1 MAIDLIKDKIH
12 VDTRR
17 DALRLHLLIK
27 SFQKDLNLSE
37 SDINSL
43 IELREMGYGPSF
55 FKSCVTKGFFKSEQT
70 VRNAIA
76 RMTGM
81 GILTYAKRGERSI
94 NPEFFPEVGSDK
106 VIFQYLVG
114 NL

>member
-1 MAIDLIKDKIH
+1 MAIDLIKDKIQ
-12 VDTRR
+12 VGTRR
-17 DALRLHLLIK
+17 EALRLHLLIK
-27 SFQKDLNLSE
+27 SFQKGLNLSE

-43 IELREMGYGPSF
+43 IELRDLGYNSTF

-70 VRNAIA
+70 VRNAVA

-81 GILTYAKRGERSI
+81 GILTYTKRGERSI
-94 NPEFFPEVGSDK
+94 DQTFFPEVGTDK

>member
-1 MAIDLIKDKIH
+1 MATDLIKDKIQ
-12 VDTRR
+12 VGSRR
-17 DALRLHLLIK
+17 EVLRLHLLIK
-27 SFQKDLNLSE
+27 SFQKGLNLSE

-43 IELREMGYGPSF
+43 IELRELGYNPSF
-55 FKSCVTKGFFKSEQT
+55 FKSCVAKGFFKSEQT

-76 RMTGM
+76 RMTTM
-81 GILTYAKRGERSI
+81 GILTYTRRGERTI
-94 NPEFFPEVGSDK
+94 NPEFFPQVGSDK

>member
-1 MAIDLIKDKIH
+1 MAIDLIKDKIQ
-12 VDTRR
+12 VNTRR

-27 SFQKDLNLSE
+27 SFQKGLNLSE

-43 IELREMGYGPSF
+43 IELREIGYNSAF
-55 FKSCVTKGFFKSEQT
+55 FKSCVSKGFFKSEQT

-81 GILTYAKRGERSI
+81 GILAYTKRGERQI
-94 NPEFFPEVGSDK
+94 DETFFPEVGSDK

>member
-1 MAIDLIKDKIH
+1 MPTDLIKNKIQ
-12 VDTRR
+12 VDSRR
-17 DALRLHLLIK
+17 SALHLHLLIK
-27 SFQKDLNLSE
+27 SYQRGLNLSE

-43 IELREMGYGPSF
+43 IELRDMGYNSEF
-55 FKSCVTKGFFKSEQT
+55 FKSCVTKGYFKSEQT

-76 RMTGM
+76 RMTSM
-81 GILTYAKRGERSI
+81 GILHYARRGERKI
-94 NPEFFPEVGSDK
+94 DPEFFPEVGSDK

>member
-1 MAIDLIKDKIH
+1 MSIDLIKDKIQ

-27 SFQKDLNLSE
+27 SFQKGLNLSE

-43 IELREMGYGPSF
+43 IELRELGYNSTF

-81 GILTYAKRGERSI
+81 GILTYTKRGERQIDVS
-94 NPEFFPEVGSDK
+94 FFPEVGTDK